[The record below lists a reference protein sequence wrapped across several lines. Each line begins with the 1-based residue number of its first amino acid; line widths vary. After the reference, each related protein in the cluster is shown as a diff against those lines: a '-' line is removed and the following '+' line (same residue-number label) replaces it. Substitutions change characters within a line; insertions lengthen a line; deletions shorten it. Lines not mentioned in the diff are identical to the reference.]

1 MRIQSSTSG
10 NDKRKKKKPI
20 KTFKIVVIDLNHIH
34 SYESKSKAPFI
45 KNEVIIDLLVR
56 FYNILRSK
64 RVQLVTYLPMVL
76 K

>member
-10 NDKRKKKKPI
+10 NDKIKKKKPI
-20 KTFKIVVIDLNHIH
+20 KTFKSVVIDLNHIH
-34 SYESKSKAPFI
+34 AYESKSKAPFI

-64 RVQLVTYLPMVL
+64 RVQLVTYLQMVL